1 MTPPSP
7 DRRRPWSIVALLVA
21 QGVSVTGNRIS
32 LLALPWFVLET
43 TGSATRTGL
52 VAAANVLPMVVAGAL
67 AGPLIDRVGL
77 QRTSVAA
84 DLASGATIALIPLLH
99 GAGVLSFGGLIALV
113 LAGALLDAPGE
124 TARRALIPDL
134 AARAGMPLTRATSL
148 HETTFR
154 LTLLLGGPL
163 AGLLIATVG
172 ATDALLVDAVT
183 FAASAALIATV
194 GRVAAHRGSE
204 DPGNY
209 LKRLREGW
217 SFLRRDPLMP
227 SFLGVFMAANVLE
240 NALMAVLLPVY
251 AERVL
256 GSATALGLMVGAVG
270 AGAVTGALLYGAFG
284 TGRSRRSVLLPALA
298 VAGAPKY
305 LLLAG
310 APPAAVAIA
319 GLGLAA
325 LAIGP
330 VNPISGA
337 VQLERI
343 PAELRGRVVGLVTAS
358 VTATI
363 PVGLLA
369 AGWAV
374 EAVGLRATLLV
385 GAVAYALTT
394 AVPFVHPAWR
404 RLDDAPVPRP

>member
-1 MTPPSP
+1 MTPPAP

>member
-1 MTPPSP
+1 MTPPAP
-7 DRRRPWSIVALLVA
+7 DRRRPWSLVALLVA

-99 GAGVLSFGGLIALV
+99 GAGVLSFGRLIALV

-284 TGRSRRSVLLPALA
+284 TGRSRRSVLLPVLA

>member
-1 MTPPSP
+1 MTPPAP

-134 AARAGMPLTRATSL
+134 AARARMPLTRATSL

-343 PAELRGRVVGLVTAS
+343 PAELRGRLVGLVTAS

>member
-1 MTPPSP
+1 MTPPAP
-7 DRRRPWSIVALLVA
+7 DRPRPWSIVALLVA

>member
-1 MTPPSP
+1 MTPPAP

-385 GAVAYALTT
+385 GAAAYALTT